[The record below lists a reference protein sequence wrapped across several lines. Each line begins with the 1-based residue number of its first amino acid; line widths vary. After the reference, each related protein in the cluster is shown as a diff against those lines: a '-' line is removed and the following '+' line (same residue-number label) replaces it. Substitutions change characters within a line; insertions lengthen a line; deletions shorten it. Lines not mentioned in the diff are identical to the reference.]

1 MQPSRY
7 LAVLAPALLAGPA
20 ESAPPEGAKVVLV
33 IHGGA
38 GALPREKLTREKEA
52 AYRADLEAALRA
64 GYKELQ
70 RDGGTSLDAVEAAIR
85 VMEDGGHFNAGK
97 GSVYNHDG
105 HCQVDA
111 AVMEGK
117 ERRAGAVA
125 AVTTVKN
132 PITAARAVLEKSPH
146 VFLVGRGAEVF
157 AAAAGLKI
165 VEPSYFG
172 TPERWQQLQD
182 ALREEE
188 KKERPAPKGRQL
200 GTVGAVALDRLG
212 NLAAGT
218 STGGMT
224 NKRFGRVGDS
234 PIIGGGTYADNAAC
248 AVSCTG
254 HGELFIRHAVAHDIV
269 ARMKYGKQSV
279 AQAAQAALDGLPA
292 EKGGV
297 GGLIALD
304 AQGRFAAPYNTTG
317 MYRGWITADGEVHVH
332 IYDK

>member
-1 MQPSRY
+1 MSSRY
-7 LAVLAPALLAGPA
+7 FAVLAPALLAAPS
-20 ESAPPEGAKVVLV
+20 ESAPPEGARVVLV

-38 GALPREKLTREKEA
+38 GAMPRDKMTRDKEA

-105 HCQVDA
+105 HCELDA

-117 ERRAGAVA
+117 LRRAGAVA
-125 AVTTVKN
+125 SVTTIRN
-132 PITAARAVLEKSPH
+132 PIAAARAVLEKSPH

-157 AAAAGLKI
+157 AAERGLKI

-182 ALREEE
+182 ALKEEE
-188 KKERPAPKGRQL
+188 KKERSRPKERHM
-200 GTVGAVALDRLG
+200 GTVGAVALDRQG
-212 NLAAGT
+212 DLAAGT

-234 PIIGGGTYADNAAC
+234 PVIGGGTYADNEAC

-254 HGELFIRHAVAHDIV
+254 HGEVFIRHAVAHDIV
-269 ARMKYGKQSV
+269 ARMKYLKQSV
-279 AQAAQAALDGLPA
+279 AEAAQAALDGLPP
-292 EKGGV
+292 EKGGA

-304 AQGRFAAPYNTTG
+304 AQGRFAAPYNTPG
-317 MYRGWITADGEVHVH
+317 MFRGWITADGTVRVL

>member
-20 ESAPPEGAKVVLV
+20 EGAAPEGARVVLV

-38 GALPREKLTREKEA
+38 GAMPRDKMTREKEA
-52 AYRADLEAALRA
+52 AYRTDLEAALRA

-85 VMEDGGHFNAGK
+85 VLEDSGHFNAGK

-105 HCQVDA
+105 HCQLDA

-117 ERRAGAVA
+117 DKRAGAVA

-132 PITAARAVLEKSPH
+132 PIAAARAVMEKSPH
-146 VFLVGRGAEVF
+146 VFLVGRGADVF
-157 AAAAGLKI
+157 ASAQGLKI
-165 VEPSYFG
+165 VDPSYFG

-188 KKERPAPKGRQL
+188 KKERPAPKGRHL
-200 GTVGAVALDRLG
+200 GTVGAVALDRQG

-218 STGGMT
+218 STGGLT

-234 PIIGGGTYADNAAC
+234 PIIGAGTYADNAAC

-254 HGELFIRHAVAHDIV
+254 HGEVFIRYAVAHDIV

-279 AQAAQAALDGLPA
+279 QEAAQAALDALPP
-292 EKGGV
+292 EKGGA

-304 AQGRFAAPYNTTG
+304 AQGRFAAPYNTPG
-317 MYRGWITADGEVHVH
+317 MFRGWITADGTAHVL